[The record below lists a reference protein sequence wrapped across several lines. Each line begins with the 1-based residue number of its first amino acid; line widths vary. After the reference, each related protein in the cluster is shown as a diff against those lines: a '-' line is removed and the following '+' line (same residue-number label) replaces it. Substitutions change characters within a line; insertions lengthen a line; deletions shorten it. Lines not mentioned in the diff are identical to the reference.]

1 MCVLYLI
8 RDLNILKNK
17 GRYIIMKKSFE
28 MENLD
33 CANCA
38 AKMEQKIS
46 KIEGVNSVSVNFFAQ
61 KIVLDADDGM
71 FDDILKQAKQ
81 AVKSVDADCEILG

>member
-1 MCVLYLI
+1 
-8 RDLNILKNK
+8 
-17 GRYIIMKKSFE
+17 MKKTFQ

-38 AKMEQKIS
+38 AKMEKKIS

-61 KIVLDADDGM
+61 KIVLDAEDAK
-71 FDDILKQAKQ
+71 FDDILNKAK
-81 AVKSVDADCEILG
+81 ATVKSVDPDCEISG